1 MTNKLTS
8 LALVAMAFLVP
19 GNLAAQETAPPPPPQ
34 QVLER
39 LGEGH
44 IGAISNALAIL
55 TQQHERRPRS
65 ELDAFADKLVALAIA
80 GYEDIRSSAWV
91 AQRTLIESSSPEEP
105 DALPYAGA
113 YDALHK
119 VFWGTQSDVV
129 LSHMIEIDPR
139 RAGEVVRELLARH
152 GDDACVADKALLRA
166 RNGEAI
172 AREFGVEPG
181 PGISAHYCLEKYHD
195 YKYRDALAQIREGK
209 PEGVERAVDILTE
222 RASGYPVYIS
232 VLANSLM
239 IMAASDGGTSD
250 VAHRA
255 LAVFER
261 SARPVHADAISYGYA
276 YETVVTVFEITE
288 SQAALE
294 SLVEIDAARAH
305 EFLTELA
312 QRDRAVACTARAA
325 LAGTAGGPRL
335 LRDLEERGALTY
347 RCRAP

>member
-1 MTNKLTS
+1 MKNKLTS

-19 GNLAAQETAPPPPPQ
+19 GNLAAQDTAPPQTPQ

-44 IGAISNALAIL
+44 IEAISDALAIL

-65 ELDAFADKLVALAIA
+65 ELDAFADRLVALAIA
-80 GYEDIRSSAWV
+80 GDEDIRSSVWL
-91 AQRTLIESSSPEEP
+91 AQRALIRSSNPEEP

-119 VFWGTQSDVV
+119 MFRGTQSDVV

-139 RAGEVVRELLARH
+139 RAREVVRELLARH
-152 GDDACVADKALLRA
+152 GDDACVADMALMRA

-181 PGISAHYCLEKYHD
+181 PGITAHYCLEKYHD
-195 YKYRDALAQIREGK
+195 YQYRDALAQIREGE
-209 PEGVERAVDILTE
+209 PAGVERAVDILTG
-222 RASGYPVYIS
+222 RVSGYAVYIS
-232 VLANSLM
+232 VLSDSLM
-239 IMAASDGGTSD
+239 EMAASGEGTSD
-250 VAHRA
+250 LARRA
-255 LAVFER
+255 LAVFEQ
-261 SARPVHADAISYGYA
+261 SARPVHADATPYGYA
-276 YETVVTVFEITE
+276 YETVVTVFEMTE

-312 QRDRAVACTARAA
+312 QRDQAIACTARTV
-325 LAGTAGGPRL
+325 LTGTAGGSRL
-335 LRDLEERGALTY
+335 LRNLEERGALTY
-347 RCRAP
+347 RCRVP